1 MPSLGGDILRML
13 ARGGIGT
20 AGNILG
26 EMIVGP
32 MIAKRQQETQAKQA
46 LLVSLLGGAMT
57 SPDVQT
63 RLAAAPTISQLAKV
77 QYPTAKGVPLQLPQT
92 PQELTARILAGLPPE
107 EQKEAVLTRFK
118 GSGVDDWLRWLSL
131 QSTQAYRDALLKRGE
146 KTEERLGRVEERQA
160 EQAKVANE
168 LRRQTARL
176 NALKQLESKAAEI
189 TKYLDS
195 LRGLDP
201 EEEILRPLVESYEN
215 TRKQLEQIFPGIGDK
230 IEIEKGGKSWFDRVK
245 GYLGLPPGVKGI
257 KRVKPKTEAKPKR
270 EEESE
275 YDRVLKEIK
284 RRAAAGEITEEEEA
298 LLLKR
303 LEESMKGK

>member
-1 MPSLGGDILRML
+1 LRML

-32 MIAKRQQETQAKQA
+32 MIAKRQQETQAKRM
-46 LLVSLLGGAMT
+46 LLAGLLGGAMT

-77 QYPTAKGVPLQLPQT
+77 QYPTTKGVPLQLPQT
-92 PQELTARILAGLPPE
+92 TQGLTARILSGLPPE
-107 EQKEAVLTRFK
+107 EQKEAVLSRFK
-118 GSGVDDWLRWLSL
+118 GSDLGDWLRFLSM
-131 QSTQAYRDALLKRGE
+131 QNTQAYREALLKRGE
-146 KTEERLGRVEERQA
+146 KTEERLSRVEERQA
-160 EQAKVANE
+160 KQAKLANE
-168 LRRQTARL
+168 LQRQTARM

-195 LRGLDP
+195 LRGLEP
-201 EEEILRPLVESYEN
+201 EEEVLKPLVESYEN
-215 TRKQLEQIFPGIGDK
+215 TRRQLELAFPGIGDK
-230 IEIEKGGKSWFDRVK
+230 IEIEKGGKSWYDRVK
-245 GYLGLPPGVKGI
+245 KYLGLPPGVKGI
-257 KRVKPKTEAKPKR
+257 KRVKTKPGK
-270 EEESE
+270 EESE